1 MEGNTDRNMG
11 KLIDGNNIVAEV
23 VPAPD
28 YDWMEVKD
36 LKKGKYSF
44 GFWEGKITSKN
55 DIQSFDI
62 VGICKTNLWDIL
74 HKAGF
79 WRRESI
85 DGYHVFIRDIDNILE
100 EVKSAKIKGFV
111 LNMIESLPESIT
123 ISDFK
128 IPLQILKEK
137 FMDEQVALFKED
149 SLSILKEH
157 TRKLLT
163 DDKKKMYFPFL
174 NGVAKVTAQGIE
186 LLDYSE
192 LKEFCIWKD
201 HIIQRNFEMTESRSM
216 FADFIENVSGRD
228 DGRIFAM
235 RVAMGYAMH
244 RYCPPTNSQAVI
256 FYDEEI
262 ADKDS
267 ALGGTGKG
275 ITANAISKLRKTTNI
290 DGKRFDQ
297 TRPFV
302 LQSVKDNSEVIFI
315 DDIKDDFEFSY
326 FDSKLTNGWEIEHKN
341 KTTITIPVERAPKL
355 IIASNHIMKVKRGT
369 TASRRQFIL
378 EFSDYYS
385 SMLKTTQTPIVDVHG
400 CEFFTE
406 WNNEQWQAFDSYML
420 RSCSLYLDKGL
431 PINKTKNVA
440 YNRLLQA
447 TSKEFVKWM
456 DEKKFLLN
464 PGKQYPFGEN
474 FDEFK
479 KLTGGEESKFSS
491 YQFIKWMELFAETY
505 KCKYNSFRYNTLIY
519 FEFE

>member
-216 FADFIENVSGRD
+216 FADFIENVWAGT
-228 DGRIFAM
+228 
-235 RVAMGYAMH
+235 MG
-244 RYCPPTNSQAVI
+244 
-256 FYDEEI
+256 
-262 ADKDS
+262 
-267 ALGGTGKG
+267 
-275 ITANAISKLRKTTNI
+275 
-290 DGKRFDQ
+290 
-297 TRPFV
+297 
-302 LQSVKDNSEVIFI
+302 
-315 DDIKDDFEFSY
+315 EFSRCGLQWVTQCT
-326 FDSKLTNGWEIEHKN
+326 D
-341 KTTITIPVERAPKL
+341 
-355 IIASNHIMKVKRGT
+355 
-369 TASRRQFIL
+369 TAHQQTARQL
-378 EFSDYYS
+378 
-385 SMLKTTQTPIVDVHG
+385 
-400 CEFFTE
+400 FFTMRKL
-406 WNNEQWQAFDSYML
+406 QT
-420 RSCSLYLDKGL
+420 
-431 PINKTKNVA
+431 KTAHSVG
-440 YNRLLQA
+440 
-447 TSKEFVKWM
+447 
-456 DEKKFLLN
+456 
-464 PGKQYPFGEN
+464 PGRE
-474 FDEFK
+474 
-479 KLTGGEESKFSS
+479 
-491 YQFIKWMELFAETY
+491 
-505 KCKYNSFRYNTLIY
+505 
-519 FEFE
+519 

>member
-1 MEGNTDRNMG
+1 M
-11 KLIDGNNIVAEV
+11 
-23 VPAPD
+23 
-28 YDWMEVKD
+28 
-36 LKKGKYSF
+36 
-44 GFWEGKITSKN
+44 
-55 DIQSFDI
+55 
-62 VGICKTNLWDIL
+62 
-74 HKAGF
+74 
-79 WRRESI
+79 
-85 DGYHVFIRDIDNILE
+85 
-100 EVKSAKIKGFV
+100 
-111 LNMIESLPESIT
+111 
-123 ISDFK
+123 
-128 IPLQILKEK
+128 
-137 FMDEQVALFKED
+137 
-149 SLSILKEH
+149 
-157 TRKLLT
+157 
-163 DDKKKMYFPFL
+163 
-174 NGVAKVTAQGIE
+174 
-186 LLDYSE
+186 
-192 LKEFCIWKD
+192 
-201 HIIQRNFEMTESRSM
+201 
-216 FADFIENVSGRD
+216 
-228 DGRIFAM
+228 
-235 RVAMGYAMH
+235 
-244 RYCPPTNSQAVI
+244 
-256 FYDEEI
+256 
-262 ADKDS
+262 
-267 ALGGTGKG
+267 
-275 ITANAISKLRKTTNI
+275 
-290 DGKRFDQ
+290 
-297 TRPFV
+297 
-302 LQSVKDNSEVIFI
+302 KDNSEVIFI